1 MPQLFRPRQTFFT
14 NLFGLTDNST
24 MSTPSNTPQTLAFI
38 GGGNMASAI
47 IGGLI
52 KQGTSASQILVVE
65 PFEEARLRLKQQ
77 FGLRVLAT
85 ADASLTEAGL
95 LVWAV
100 KPQTFKEA
108 AHQVHAF
115 CAHALHLSV
124 AAGIRSDSIA
134 SWLGTERVVRAM
146 PNTPALVGLGQT
158 GLFARAAVTAGDKA
172 WIEQVVATTGALLW
186 VKNEPLLD
194 AVTAISGSGPAYVF
208 FFIEAMVEAGVKM
221 GLTPEQATQL
231 AIGTFEGASQLAKT
245 ANEPP
250 SVLRERVT
258 SKGGTTYAALT
269 SMQNAHVGELFQKAL
284 EAAQHRAH
292 ELGNEFGA

>member
-1 MPQLFRPRQTFFT
+1 
-14 NLFGLTDNST
+14 
-24 MSTPSNTPQTLAFI
+24 MSTPANTPQTLAFI

-52 KQGTSASQILVVE
+52 KQGTPAQQILVVE
-65 PFEEARLRLKQQ
+65 PFEEARQRLQGQ
-77 FGLRVLAT
+77 LGVRVLAC
-85 ADASLTEAGL
+85 ADATLIEAGL
-95 LVWAV
+95 VIWAV

-108 AHQVHAF
+108 AQQTRNF
-115 CAHALHLSV
+115 CTQALHLSV

-134 SWLGTERVVRAM
+134 QWLGTERVVRAM

-158 GLFARAAVTAGDKA
+158 GLFARAAVTAADKT
-172 WIEQVVATTGALLW
+172 WVDQVMATTGALLW
-186 VKNEPLLD
+186 VDNEALLD

-208 FFIEAMVEAGVKM
+208 FFIEAMVDAGVKM

-245 ANEPP
+245 ASEPP

-269 SMQNAHVGELFQKAL
+269 SMQNAQVGELFQVAL
-284 EAAQHRAH
+284 QAAQQRAH
-292 ELGNEFGA
+292 ELGDEFGA